1 MVSNA
6 IQTLT
11 AQTSPVSE
19 RGRMGLVFKS
29 KYDLIV
35 VVCVSLA
42 AYWIHSVAW
51 PLHPG
56 RDWASYL
63 SVLTTITDGNLF
75 QKHSLVDLAAYG
87 PRISHHPPVTPLVTG
102 FILFLGGP
110 ILLEISL
117 SLAFCFVNFATYTIA
132 SIWGRIL
139 GIISVI
145 TLCLF
150 QPYIHI
156 FHQASSDAIYAALL
170 MLFFLVSF
178 RFLHSQNYKTT
189 IVIGLIAF
197 LVYFTRNSGLSLF
210 VFWPSILVLLGL
222 FGLKRPIRH
231 AVAFSCICAILWS
244 CWAAYF
250 FITVGSF
257 QTNFSSAFFA
267 MVKVHTYDEIFYPEN
282 GPASKELSQII
293 KKNIEEGK
301 YKDVVDYRGRS
312 LTDFETFRTGGARS
326 HALLVEAA
334 RARYSIEESN
344 RLIKKAVVEAILSHP
359 RLYLRGLIRNFHE
372 NLLFGTMLDYTDETS
387 DYAKARAKVRKGIDV
402 SVRDKMLA
410 LSIRDG
416 NQQLRTFLDSY
427 KLPNMYFWTIAGFGL
442 LIGTVGFAEIT
453 LIGYLFFSLGHILMV
468 TLAGATIYQYRAPLD
483 PIFVVIGIV
492 GLSKVFYAIKN
503 HEYDAFNIL
512 FRIIYVAVFLTSL
525 VAIPF
530 LLFHESR
537 FPEIFGRYS
546 VSSFLI
552 LSFDVLIA
560 AGLILSFVGE
570 KISSNFY
577 HSGNMVGDRI
587 FLASNTY
594 KYMSVGL
601 VLCFLTIWLPLAY
614 SLLIDNI

>member
-1 MVSNA
+1 
-6 IQTLT
+6 
-11 AQTSPVSE
+11 
-19 RGRMGLVFKS
+19 MGIIFKS
-29 KYDLIV
+29 RNDLIF

-75 QKHSLVDLAAYG
+75 QKHSLVDLGIFG
-87 PRISHHPPVTPLVTG
+87 PRISHHPPVTPLLTG
-102 FILFLGGP
+102 FIFFLGGP

-117 SLAFCFVNFATYTIA
+117 SLAFCFVNFAAYTIA
-132 SIWGRIL
+132 SFWGRMV
-139 GIISVI
+139 GIIGVI
-145 TLCLF
+145 ILCLF

-156 FHQASSDAIYAALL
+156 FHQASSDAIFAALL
-170 MLFFLVSF
+170 MLFFFASF

-197 LVYFTRNSGLSLF
+197 LASFTRTTGNLLF
-210 VFWPSILVLLGL
+210 FFWPFMLVLLGL
-222 FGLKRPIRH
+222 FGLKRFIRH
-231 AVAFSCICAILWS
+231 ALVFSCICAILWS
-244 CWAAYF
+244 CWATYF
-250 FITVGSF
+250 FITVDSF
-257 QTNFSSAFFA
+257 QTNFGSTAFTQ
-267 MVKVHTYDEIFYPEN
+267 VKVHQVDEIFYPEN
-282 GPASKELSQII
+282 GPASMEISQII

-301 YKDVVDYRGRS
+301 YKGVVDQRGLLVNDLES
-312 LTDFETFRTGGARS
+312 FRTGGNRTLG
-326 HALLVEAA
+326 LLILAP
-334 RARYSIEESN
+334 RARYSLEESN
-344 RLIKKAVVEAILSHP
+344 RLIERAAVEAIRAHP
-359 RLYLRGLIRNFHE
+359 RRYLRGLIVGLHE
-372 NLLFGTMLDYTDETS
+372 SLLFGKMLDYTDETS
-387 DYAKARAKVRKGIDV
+387 SYAKARAKVRKGLDV
-402 SVRDKMLA
+402 SAKERMLA

-442 LIGTVGFAEIT
+442 LIGTVGFAEIV
-453 LIGYLFFSLGHILMV
+453 LIGYLLLAFCHIFIT
-468 TLAGATIYQYRAPLD
+468 TLAGGGELYQYRAPLD

-492 GLSKVFYAIKN
+492 GLSKAFNAIKN
-503 HEYDAFNIL
+503 HEYDAFNRL
-512 FRIIYVAVFLTSL
+512 FRIIYVAVFLASL
-525 VAIPF
+525 VVLPF

-570 KISSNFY
+570 RISSSFN

-587 FLASNTY
+587 CLASNTY
-594 KYMSVGL
+594 KYISVGL

-614 SLLIDNI
+614 SSLIDNI